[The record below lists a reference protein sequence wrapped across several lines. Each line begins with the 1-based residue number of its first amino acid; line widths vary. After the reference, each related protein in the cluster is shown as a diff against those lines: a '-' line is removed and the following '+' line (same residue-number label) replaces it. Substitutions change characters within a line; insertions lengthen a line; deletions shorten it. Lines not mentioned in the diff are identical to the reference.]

1 MVDVAD
7 NLKRYLVGGSVRD
20 ELLKIDNQHR
30 DWHDR
35 DWVVVGSTESAMEA
49 LGFTRVGRDF
59 PVFLHPVTKEEYALA
74 RQERK
79 QGHGY
84 RGFEVDVATDVTLE
98 QDLARRDLTVNAM
111 ARSIDGELID
121 PYGGLADIKAGILRH
136 VSDAF
141 AEDPLRVL
149 RVARFAARFH
159 SRGFQIAPETMQLMS
174 RLVSSG
180 EIEALVGE
188 RIWAETSRALDEDHP
203 SVYFETLRECGALK
217 VLFPEIDNLFGVP
230 QPEIHHPE
238 IDSGIHTMMVVDC
251 AARKKATNKVRFSAL
266 VHDLGKATT
275 PVEILPSHHGHE
287 ARGVPIIDSLCE
299 RLRIP
304 NNYRRLARV
313 VSEHH
318 LNCHRITQLRPQTV
332 LKMLDTLGAFG
343 ERDMVED
350 FIEVCECD
358 ARGRKNF
365 EQREYPQ
372 ADLLRQACDEA
383 RTVTAAK
390 VRSSM
395 PDIEGPRL
403 GEEIRRARLNA
414 IRNHEMA

>member
-20 ELLKIDNQHR
+20 ELLNIED
-30 DWHDR
+30 HDR
-35 DWVVVGSTESAMEA
+35 DWVVVGSTESSLES
-49 LGFTRVGRDF
+49 LGFKRVGRDF

-84 RGFEVDVATDVTLE
+84 RGFVVDAAPEVTLE

-121 PYGGLADIKAGILRH
+121 PYGGQADLAAGILRH
-136 VSDAF
+136 VSEAF

-159 SRGFQIAPETMQLMS
+159 SRGFQIAPETMQLMCE
-174 RLVSSG
+174 LVSSG
-180 EIEALVGE
+180 EIEALVSE
-188 RIWAETSRALDEDHP
+188 RVWAETSRALDEDHP
-203 SVYFETLRECGALK
+203 SVYFETLRACGALA
-217 VLFPEIDNLFGVP
+217 VLFPEINDLFGVP
-230 QPEIHHPE
+230 QPAVHHPE

-251 AARKKATNKVRFSAL
+251 AARKQASNKVRFSAL

-275 PVEILPSHHGHE
+275 PSEILPSHHGHE
-287 ARGVPIIDSLCE
+287 ARGVPIIDRLCD
-299 RLRIP
+299 RLHIP
-304 NNYRRLARV
+304 NHYRRLARV

-318 LNCHRITQLRPQTV
+318 LNCHRISQLRPQTV
-332 LKMLDTLGAFG
+332 LKMLETLGAFG
-343 ERDMVED
+343 GNDLLED

-372 ADLLRQACDEA
+372 ADLLRQACEEA
-383 RTVTAAK
+383 RTITAAY
-390 VRSSM
+390 VRASL

-414 IRNHEMA
+414 IRNYELA